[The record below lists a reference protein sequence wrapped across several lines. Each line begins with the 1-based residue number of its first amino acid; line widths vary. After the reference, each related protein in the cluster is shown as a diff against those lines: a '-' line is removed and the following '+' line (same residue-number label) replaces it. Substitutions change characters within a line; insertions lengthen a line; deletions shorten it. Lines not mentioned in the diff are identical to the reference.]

1 MNTIDKSNQD
11 LLDLKYMNSNIKSDI
26 EKENS
31 VLKNKLSIKKSVEKD
46 QNEAV
51 VN

>member
-31 VLKNKLSIKKSVEKD
+31 VLKNKFSIKKSVEKN